1 MFCILKIR
9 NFYLKLVDKFNTVYY
24 IIIVKQ
30 MKTMKKKYIKPA
42 MEVLSYDAQAALL
55 AGSGDS
61 YWVPPDE
68 PEEGCESAWHC
79 GGW

>member
-1 MFCILKIR
+1 
-9 NFYLKLVDKFNTVYY
+9 
-24 IIIVKQ
+24 
-30 MKTMKKKYIKPA
+30 MKKKYIKPA

-68 PEEGCESAWHC
+68 PEEGCESRLRTAVA
-79 GGW
+79 GETINEKRQ

>member
-1 MFCILKIR
+1 
-9 NFYLKLVDKFNTVYY
+9 
-24 IIIVKQ
+24 
-30 MKTMKKKYIKPA
+30 MKTMKKKYKQPTIEIVDMK
-42 MEVLSYDAQAALL
+42 SDAALL

-79 GGW
+79 GGWGNN

>member
-1 MFCILKIR
+1 
-9 NFYLKLVDKFNTVYY
+9 
-24 IIIVKQ
+24 
-30 MKTMKKKYIKPA
+30 MKKKYIKPA
-42 MEVLSYDAQAALL
+42 MEILSYDAQTALL

-79 GGW
+79 GGWGNN